1 MTVRFPS
8 LALYIRPMI
17 SKLALTRLRTLADA
31 LAKASAT
38 AERSVE
44 KDSGVLDPTIVDRIL
59 DIEMEVG
66 MVLAAVEDGTFTELK

>member
-1 MTVRFPS
+1 MVN
-8 LALYIRPMI
+8 
-17 SKLALTRLRTLADA
+17 KLALVRLRTLADA

-44 KDSGVLDPTIVDRIL
+44 KDGDLLDPTIVERIL

-66 MVLAAVEDGTFTELK
+66 MVLADLEDGSLVKRTG

>member
-1 MTVRFPS
+1 MVN
-8 LALYIRPMI
+8 
-17 SKLALTRLRTLADA
+17 KLALVRLRTIADA

-44 KDSGVLDPTIVDRIL
+44 KDGNVLDPTIVERIL

-66 MVLAAVEDGTFTELK
+66 MALANLEDGSRVR

>member
-1 MTVRFPS
+1 MVN
-8 LALYIRPMI
+8 
-17 SKLALTRLRTLADA
+17 KLALVRLRTLADA

-44 KDSGVLDPTIVDRIL
+44 KDGAVLDPTIVERIL

-66 MVLAAVEDGTFTELK
+66 LALAGLEDGSLVERTG

>member
-1 MTVRFPS
+1 MVN
-8 LALYIRPMI
+8 
-17 SKLALTRLRTLADA
+17 KLTLVRLRTLADA

-44 KDSGVLDPTIVDRIL
+44 KDGNVLDPTIVERIL

-66 MVLAAVEDGTFTELK
+66 MVLAVSVDEFNRT